1 MAKMR
6 AAVMDKP
13 LSIGIQ
19 ERDIPTI
26 QPDEALVKVYCIGIC
41 GSDIHYYEHGR
52 IGRYVVEKPII
63 LGHELAGDVV
73 QIGASVEG
81 IQVGDRVAVEPG
93 IPCDRCEYC
102 KSGRYNLCR
111 DVRFMATPPIDGAWA
126 EYVSVRADF
135 LHKIS
140 DALSYEQG
148 AMIEPLSV
156 GMHAMSR
163 GRVAPGDRV
172 FVAGLGPVGGL
183 AVVAARMF
191 GATQIIGSDIVPL
204 RRDVA
209 MQLGADATVDPSRED
224 IASRVDELTEG
235 RGVSVVIETSGNA
248 KSASSTIEVVR
259 PGGRVV
265 FVGLPATDSVPID
278 IPMLVDKEVDA
289 LGVFRYA
296 NTYPRTIDALTK
308 TDYGIEKMITHR
320 FSLDDIHEACELART
335 NKNESIKVM
344 IYTE

>member
-1 MAKMR
+1 MPTMR

-13 LSIGIQ
+13 MSISIKEVDLPVIQ
-19 ERDIPTI
+19 A
-26 QPDEALVKVYCIGIC
+26 DEALVRVHCIGIC

-73 QIGASVEG
+73 QVGAAVQG
-81 IQVGDRVAVEPG
+81 VKVGDRVAVEPG
-93 IPCDRCEYC
+93 IPCDRCVYC
-102 KSGRYNLCR
+102 KSGRYNLCP

-126 EYVSVRADF
+126 EYVGVRTDF
-135 LHKIS
+135 LHKLP
-140 DALSYEQG
+140 DGMSYEEG
-148 AMIEPLSV
+148 AMLEPLSV
-156 GMHAMSR
+156 GVHAMVR

-172 FVAGLGPVGGL
+172 FVSGLGPVGNL

-191 GATQIIGSDIVPL
+191 GASQVIGSDIVPL

-209 MQLGADATVDPSRED
+209 GQLGADATVDPLSGNVAER
-224 IASRVDELTEG
+224 IDELTG
-235 RGVSVVIETSGNA
+235 GKGVSVVIETSGNA

-265 FVGLPATDSVPID
+265 FVGLPATDEIPIN
-278 IPMLVDKEVDA
+278 IPMLVDKEIDA
-289 LGVFRYA
+289 MGVFRYA
-296 NTYPRTIDALTK
+296 NTYPRTVDALQQR
-308 TDYGIEKMITHR
+308 DYGIEKIITHR
-320 FSLDDIHEACELART
+320 FLLADIKEACEVART

-344 IYTE
+344 IYPE